1 MCVYVC
7 TCVRRRASFRTVMN
21 YDTSA
26 RKSQMSNDLLAVIDR
41 LRDSLITPPRE
52 LRPQTEVNTLSL
64 TPRSLF
70 TRSQGDNYDGAR

>member
-1 MCVYVC
+1 MCVYVYVC
-7 TCVRRRASFRTVMN
+7 ARRRASFRTVMN